1 MEITNTLLLMAIG
14 IPGILV
20 ATTVH
25 EFTRALFSTI
35 LAMSSTGVTFTS
47 PNKLPSAGLYD
58 LSISVILFSLTF

>member
-20 ATTVH
+20 ATTIH

-35 LAMSSTGVTFTS
+35 FGDNY
-47 PNKLPSAGLYD
+47 P
-58 LSISVILFSLTF
+58 